1 MTDHCRRCEE
11 RLLTVRDVEA
21 EIRTA
26 ISKLDILWPET
37 ERYGCRKVH
46 IVELLDTLKLSLYKR
61 ADKNATSHI
70 SAFEKAARK
79 LMGQDPERGRD
90 PMDHGQMAP
99 QSTTRDQNAALKDRI
114 RRNT

>member
-11 RLLTVRDVEA
+11 RLITVRDIEA

-26 ISKLDILWPET
+26 LSKLDVLWPET

-46 IVELLDTLKLSLYKR
+46 LVELLDTLKLALYKR

-79 LMGQDPERGRD
+79 IMGQPPVPAIGVDSS
-90 PMDHGQMAP
+90 GQFEP
-99 QSTTRDQNAALKDRI
+99 TPSRDQHAALKDRI
-114 RRNT
+114 KRNL

>member
-1 MTDHCRRCEE
+1 MTDHCKRCEE
-11 RLLTVRDVEA
+11 RLVTVRDVDA
-21 EIRTA
+21 EIRSA
-26 ISKLDILWPET
+26 LAKLDVLWPET

-46 IVELLDTLKLSLYKR
+46 LVELLDTLKLALYKR

-79 LMGQDPERGRD
+79 LMGQDPAQVG
-90 PMDHGQMAP
+90 
-99 QSTTRDQNAALKDRI
+99 TRNDYGMPVVPTSQESHAALKERI